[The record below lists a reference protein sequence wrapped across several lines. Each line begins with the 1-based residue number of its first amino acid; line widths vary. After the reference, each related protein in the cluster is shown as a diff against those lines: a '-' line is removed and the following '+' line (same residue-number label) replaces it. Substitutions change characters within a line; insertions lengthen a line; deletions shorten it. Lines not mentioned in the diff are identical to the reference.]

1 MASEFVVFLVM
12 VGVFAGGC
20 FALSWPVSVS
30 MLLASVAGILAGGL
44 ALAGGPLGAARH
56 LVEGT
61 FGYVDTILTI
71 ATAMVFM
78 NAVRASGALEALS
91 AWVIKRFNRSP
102 AVLLILLTLVAMFPG
117 MITGSSSA
125 SVLTAGAVV
134 APMFALLGLPGADA
148 AALVAM
154 AGILGMIAP
163 PVNIPA
169 MIIGGGID
177 MPFVGFELPL
187 LLLTIPLAVFSAL
200 WFGYRHARKMD
211 RAKVL
216 AALDTSA
223 LDRYGFRLFVPVI
236 LVVALMVCDK
246 AFPKV
251 FNLGMPLIF
260 AIGTVP
266 AVFAGKRFNFL
277 TTAKEAMDQALPVL
291 GILVGVGMFI
301 QVMTLTGVRG
311 FIVVNALSVPSALLY
326 LAIAVSMPLFGAV
339 SAFGAASVLGV
350 PFLLALLGKDTIVAA
365 ASLSLIAA
373 LGDFMPPTA
382 LSAIFAAQVVGLD
395 GYGKTLR
402 KLILPSLLVV
412 GWALFFI
419 AFSKQIRSIY

>member
-1 MASEFVVFLVM
+1 VSQEFFIFVVM
-12 VGVFAGGC
+12 VGVFAAGT
-20 FALSWPVSVS
+20 FALKWPVAVS
-30 MLLASVAGILAGGL
+30 MLLASVAG
-44 ALAGGPLGAARH
+44 ALAGGFGVPIRH

-78 NAVRASGALEALS
+78 NAFKDSGGLEALS
-91 AWVIKRFNRSP
+91 AATIRRFHKIP
-102 AVLLILLTLVAMFPG
+102 GLLLVLLTFVVMFPG

-134 APMFALLGLPGADA
+134 APMFAALGIPGVEA
-148 AALVAM
+148 AALIAM

-177 MPFVGFELPL
+177 MPYVGFEIPL
-187 LLLTIPLAVFSAL
+187 LLLTVPLAVFSAFY
-200 WFGYRHARKMD
+200 FGYRFVKKTDISAVVRT
-211 RAKVL
+211 
-216 AALDTSA
+216 LDTKT
-223 LDRYGFRLFVPVI
+223 LDQYGGFRLFSPVLI
-236 LVVALMVCDK
+236 VLILMVLDK
-246 AFPKV
+246 ALPKI

-260 AIGTVP
+260 VLSTIP
-266 AVFAGKRFNFL
+266 AYFTGKRFNIL
-277 TTAKEAMDQALPVL
+277 NSAKTAIEQALPVL

-301 QVMTLTGVRG
+301 QIMTLTGVRG
-311 FIVVNALSVPSALLY
+311 FIVVNALSVPPALLY
-326 LAIAVSMPLFGAV
+326 LAIAISIPLFGAV
-339 SAFGAASVLGV
+339 SSFGASSVLGV
-350 PFLLALLGKDTIVAA
+350 PFLLALLGRDQIITA

-395 GYGKTLR
+395 GYGKTVKKLLIPS
-402 KLILPSLLVV
+402 LILIV
-412 GWALFFI
+412 WALVFI
-419 AFSKQIRSIY
+419 IFSKQIRTLY

>member
-1 MASEFVVFLVM
+1 VASELLVFLVM
-12 VGVFAGGC
+12 VGVFAAVC
-20 FALSWPVSVS
+20 FALKWPVSVA
-30 MLLASVAGILAGGL
+30 MLIASCAGALAGGL
-44 ALAGGPLGAARH
+44 GIPIRH
-56 LVEGT
+56 LVEGA

-78 NAVRASGALEALS
+78 NGVRASGALEALS
-91 AWVIKRFNRSP
+91 AAVIRRFNRHP
-102 AVLLILLTLVAMFPG
+102 AILLVLLTLVAMFPG

-134 APMFALLGLPGADA
+134 APMLLLLGLPGESA
-148 AALVAM
+148 AALIAM

-177 MPFVGFELPL
+177 MPYVGFELPL
-187 LLLTIPLAVFSAL
+187 LLLTMPLAVASAL
-200 WFGYRHARKMD
+200 WFGYRHAKKMD

-216 AALDTSA
+216 AALDTRE
-223 LDRYGFRLFVPVI
+223 LDRYGFRLFLPIV
-236 LVVALMVCDK
+236 LVVLLMVLDK
-246 AFPKV
+246 AVPKV

-260 AIGTVP
+260 VIGSATT
-266 AVFAGKRFNFL
+266 VFAGRKFAL
-277 TTAKEAMDQALPVL
+277 LKTAKEAMDQALPVL

-311 FIVVNALSVPSALLY
+311 FIVVNALSVPPALLY
-326 LAIAVSMPLFGAV
+326 VAIAVTIPLFGAV

-350 PFLLALLGKDTIVAA
+350 PFLLALLGKDQIVTAA
-365 ASLSLIAA
+365 ALSLIAS

-382 LSAIFAAQVVGLD
+382 LSAIFAAQVVGLED
-395 GYGKTLR
+395 YGRTLK
-402 KLILPSLLVV
+402 KLILPSLALIA
-412 GWALFFI
+412 WALLFI
-419 AFSKQIRSIY
+419 VFSKQIRAIY

>member
-1 MASEFVVFLVM
+1 VGSELLVLLVM
-12 VGVFAGGC
+12 VGVFAAAC
-20 FALSWPVSVS
+20 FALKWPVSVA
-30 MLLASVAGILAGGL
+30 MLLASVAG
-44 ALAGGPLGAARH
+44 ALAGGQGLPIRH
-56 LVEGT
+56 LVEGS

-78 NAVRASGALEALS
+78 NGVRASGALEALS
-91 AWVIKRFNRSP
+91 VAAIRRFHRRP
-102 AVLLILLTLVAMFPG
+102 ALLLVLLTLVAMFPG

-134 APMFALLGLPGADA
+134 APVLLLLGLPGEDA
-148 AALVAM
+148 AALIAM

-177 MPFVGFELPL
+177 MPYVGFELPL
-187 LLLTIPLAVFSAL
+187 LLLTMPLAVASAL
-200 WFGYRHARKMD
+200 WFGYRHARRTD
-211 RAKVL
+211 REKVL
-216 AALDTSA
+216 AALDAEA
-223 LDRYGFRLFVPVI
+223 LDRYGMRLFLPVI
-236 LVVALMVCDK
+236 LVVALMVLDK
-246 AFPKV
+246 ALPRV

-260 AIGTVP
+260 ALGAAAT
-266 AVFAGKRFNFL
+266 AFAGRRFDPFKA
-277 TTAKEAMDQALPVL
+277 AKEAMDQALPVL

-311 FIVVNALSVPSALLY
+311 LIVVSALSVPPALLY
-326 LAIAVSMPLFGAV
+326 AAIAVTMPLFGAV

-350 PFLLALLGKDTIVAA
+350 PFLLALLDKDQIVT
-365 ASLSLIAA
+365 ASALSLIAA

-395 GYGKTLR
+395 GYGKTLK
-402 KLILPSLLVV
+402 KLVLPSLAVV
-412 GWALFFI
+412 AWALAFI
-419 AFSKQIRSIY
+419 VFSKQIRAMY